1 MPRRPFLRVLA
12 LALTLSLPVSVG
24 AESTSPGQ
32 ISPDLA
38 EPPNVVII
46 LTDDQRE
53 SGTMQALPSV
63 RRIFGRGGT
72 RYTQAYTTTPNCC
85 PSRSSIFTGRYAH
98 NHKVKRN
105 IIGDAPQLNQQSTVQ
120 RYLQD
125 QGYRTGIFG
134 KYLNNWEPNDSP
146 PHFDDWAIFSRPN
159 HYYDVNFNVNG
170 RVLNVKEYSNRFIG
184 NRALQFLRDS
194 EVTDDAQPW
203 FLYVAPYAPHMPAV
217 AEPAYRKMRIR
228 PMPTSPGRA
237 EFDRLDKPIHIQVR
251 NASVWQAADIRKK
264 QLRSLRSVD
273 DMVRK
278 VFEELDRLGEVNTL
292 AFFLSDNGFLWAEHG
307 VIGKSMPYMESV
319 RIPFFVRWPGRVQSG
334 ARDSRIVANIDLAP
348 TILDAVG
355 AKPDS
360 DLPMD
365 GRSLFAG
372 GERDH
377 LLLEY
382 WPEASGRPPTWAAV
396 VTSSYQ
402 YVEYY
407 TNDESLRLYSEYYDL
422 IGDPWQLTNL
432 MGDLDPWNDP
442 VVAEISQQLA
452 QDRSCSGA
460 DCP

>member
-1 MPRRPFLRVLA
+1 MPRGLVPRVLVLA
-12 LALTLSLPVSVG
+12 LALSFPASVG
-24 AESTSPGQ
+24 AESASVL
-32 ISPDLA
+32 PDA
-38 EPPNVVII
+38 MDVTAPPNVLII

-72 RYTQAYTTTPNCC
+72 RYIQAYTTTPNCC

-134 KYLNNWEPNDSP
+134 KYLNNWESADSP

-159 HYYDVNFNVNG
+159 RYYDVNFNVNG
-170 RVLNVKEYSNRFIG
+170 RVLDVKGYSNRFIG
-184 NRALQFLRDS
+184 DRALQFLRDS
-194 EVTDDAQPW
+194 EVTDDSRPW

-217 AEPAYRKMRIR
+217 AEPAYRKVRIR

-251 NASVWQAADIRKK
+251 SASVGRAADIRKK

-273 DMVRK
+273 DMVGK
-278 VFEELDRLGEVNTL
+278 VFDELDRLGEVNTL

-307 VIGKSMPYMESV
+307 VIGKSMPYLESV
-319 RIPFFVRWPGRVQSG
+319 RIPFFVRWPGRVQAG

-355 AKPDS
+355 AEPDP

-365 GRSLFAG
+365 GRSLFGG
-372 GERDH
+372 GEREH

-382 WPEASGRPPTWAAV
+382 WPQASGGPPTWASI

-407 TNDESLRLYSEYYDL
+407 TKDESLRLYSEYYDL
-422 IGDPWQLTNL
+422 VGDPWQLTNL
-432 MGDLDPWNDP
+432 LGDPDSSNDP
-442 VVAEISQQLA
+442 IVPELSQRLLE
-452 QDRSCSGA
+452 DRSCSGLH
-460 DCP
+460 CP